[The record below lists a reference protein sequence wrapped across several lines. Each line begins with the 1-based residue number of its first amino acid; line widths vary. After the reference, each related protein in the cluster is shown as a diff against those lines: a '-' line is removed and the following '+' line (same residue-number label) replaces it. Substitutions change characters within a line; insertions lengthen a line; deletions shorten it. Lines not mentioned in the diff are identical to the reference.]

1 MGSKVH
7 VEAVGPAA
15 VRYQSSLPVRVR
27 DFYKLC

>member
-15 VRYQSSLPVRVR
+15 VSYQSSSPVRGEA
-27 DFYKLC
+27 LS